1 MEIESTP
8 EKSSV
13 ADAVAFDLKTHK
25 ASKSIGVSMR
35 AQVAIAKITQTDAR
49 LVELSTEEISL
60 VTEQAI
66 PPNQIGYVLFRFLL
80 QHGAQTITSKVES
93 VLSVYS
99 GKLGAYKTQA
109 KFVQLSDAHFHTI
122 HMFIQDKTRRTY

>member
-49 LVELSTEEISL
+49 LVWKLSALFALSSL
-60 VTEQAI
+60 LTAI
-66 PPNQIGYVLFRFLL
+66 V
-80 QHGAQTITSKVES
+80 
-93 VLSVYS
+93 
-99 GKLGAYKTQA
+99 
-109 KFVQLSDAHFHTI
+109 
-122 HMFIQDKTRRTY
+122 